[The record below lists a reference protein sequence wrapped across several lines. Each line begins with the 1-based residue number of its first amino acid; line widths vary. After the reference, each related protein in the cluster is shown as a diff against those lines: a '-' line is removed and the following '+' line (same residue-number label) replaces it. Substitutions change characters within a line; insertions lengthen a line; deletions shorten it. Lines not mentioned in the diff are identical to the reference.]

1 LLATFFLV
9 VGSLVVFVFGAAFF
23 LVALVL
29 AVAFFFTAVGFF
41 LVTFFFAMELLQ
53 SVGVA

>member
-1 LLATFFLV
+1 
-9 VGSLVVFVFGAAFF
+9 
-23 LVALVL
+23 L

-53 SVGVA
+53 SVGVT